1 MHRCRLVLLAAWVG
15 ALPVLGGAVVACSGN
30 SGAGPAAIAGDA
42 SLFEAGLDASRAPDA
57 EAAGGDASDA
67 TVQNDERGSPDATVD
82 SGGGDAPDLT
92 DGALDEGAPAPTD
105 GSTDAAPPA
114 DGGDGDGGGL
124 TPTEQILDNIAPDCL
139 SCALANDLLDPTGI
153 GSNCEQDFDAPA
165 SAANCLVT
173 LTCMLSSGCGATG
186 DTTPCLCGA
195 LDVDTCNADDGGTP
209 LYGACASDYYSGY
222 GTTDVTQFT
231 DRLGDTTTSPG
242 SASNLVGLLSSFGC
256 DACF

>member
-1 MHRCRLVLLAAWVG
+1 MHRCRLVVLAAWVG
-15 ALPVLGGAVVACSGN
+15 ALPVLGGPVVGCSGD
-30 SGAGPAAIAGDA
+30 SGAAPSAVSGDA
-42 SLFEAGLDASRAPDA
+42 SFFEAGIDASRAPDA
-57 EAAGGDASDA
+57 EAAGTDASDA
-67 TVQNDERGSPDATVD
+67 TIQNNEHGSPDATFD
-82 SGGGDAPDLT
+82 SGGDEVADLT
-92 DGALDEGAPAPTD
+92 DGAVDEGAPA
-105 GSTDAAPPA
+105 STDAGPPA
-114 DGGDGDGGGL
+114 DGGDVDGGGL
-124 TPTEQILDNIAPDCL
+124 TPTDQILDNIAPDCL

-153 GSNCEQDFDAPA
+153 GSNCEQAFDAPA
-165 SAANCLVT
+165 SAANCLAT

-209 LYGACASDYYSGY
+209 LYGPCTSDYYSGY
-222 GTTDVTQFT
+222 GTTDVTQFE